1 MVGPSDRAL
10 PEVAGRGGL
19 GFRYRAPI
27 VAEASTEGASRHV
40 ARAHVAALLVAAGIA
55 IVAEAVESLGHAA
68 TQAQRAS
75 DLLERVI

>member
-1 MVGPSDRAL
+1 
-10 PEVAGRGGL
+10 
-19 GFRYRAPI
+19 
-27 VAEASTEGASRHV
+27 
-40 ARAHVAALLVAAGIA
+40 VAALLVAAGIA